1 MWFATRWTTRS
12 RTARGERS
20 RSRNSPASSAP
31 TASWRRKW
39 PSAKVDGLPM
49 SWSSAASRTTGR
61 PGRRRIDRSERVV
74 PEVLALDLVL
84 RHAAL
89 RRERPARCRPAGPCP
104 RAAAARPTALGAPAA
119 CRARSRSARR
129 RGAGP
134 ARPAPG
140 CRPASPPRR
149 RTRASLPAARPG
161 PSGARPP
168 RSAAAARRRRAGR
181 APGCR
186 PRPSYG
192 STSPGEPAAAA
203 TAPHAIAL
211 TVKSRRAR
219 SASMVSPNSTRCG
232 RRKSA

>member
-31 TASWRRKW
+31 IASWRRKW

-49 SWSSAASRTTGR
+49 SWTSAASRTTGR
-61 PGRRRIDRSERVV
+61 PGRRRIDRPERVV

-89 RRERPARCRPAGPCP
+89 GGQRLVDPGQQPGVREQPQPDRRRARR
-104 RAAAARPTALGAPAA
+104 RAA
-119 CRARSRSARR
+119 CRARSRSARP

-134 ARPAPG
+134 ARPSPG

-149 RTRASLPAARPG
+149 RTRASPPAARSG
-161 PSGARPP
+161 PSGGRPP
-168 RSAAAARRRRAGR
+168 RSAAADRRRRAGR
-181 APGCR
+181 APGYR
-186 PRPSYG
+186 PRRRTGPRARANR
-192 STSPGEPAAAA
+192 PP
-203 TAPHAIAL
+203 
-211 TVKSRRAR
+211 RRAR
-219 SASMVSPNSTRCG
+219 PTPSRCRSGRGGRGRASMVSPNSTRCG